1 MTPMYY
7 TILDFVPEWKEWTGI
22 METPPH
28 VTHVRV
34 DVQTTA
40 CLPSCHDLSMTETI
54 NVQQIRIFIS
64 KSLQRPNSSS
74 RERRLIQSTGSK
86 KSILLQFQNSTTA
99 PLVHFYWFHAVTNAA
114 TGTNLAANKKGKSD
128 DLALTAC
135 WLLWFDEWSL
145 GAK

>member
-1 MTPMYY
+1 
-7 TILDFVPEWKEWTGI
+7 
-22 METPPH
+22 
-28 VTHVRV
+28 
-34 DVQTTA
+34 
-40 CLPSCHDLSMTETI
+40 MTETI

-114 TGTNLAANKKGKSD
+114 AGTNLAANKKGKSD
-128 DLALTAC
+128 DLA
-135 WLLWFDEWSL
+135 FD
-145 GAK
+145 GAVDCCDLMSRVAEQNNMKSNHDDASVC